1 MSVEIKTSTHRFEA
15 YDLVSSEW
23 VNFEDGDVFAFLELI
38 QIYDH
43 SSCLWLVI
51 TKKGLAKIFTDI
63 EGNSW
68 K

>member
-1 MSVEIKTSTHRFEA
+1 MSVEIKTSAHRFEA

-23 VNFEDGDVFAFLELI
+23 INFEEGDVFVFLELI
-38 QIYDH
+38 QKDYR
-43 SSCLWLVI
+43 SCLWLVI

-63 EGNSW
+63 EGKSW